1 MKNFAIR
8 SFVLV
13 LAITGMGAT
22 MVTSSA
28 KAANTSVSK
37 NSVQVQSGVVCS
49 PTPMCPPNDP
59 NGCGID

>member
-13 LAITGMGAT
+13 LVLTGMGAT

-28 KAANTSVSK
+28 KAANTSVAKS
-37 NSVQVQSGVVCS
+37 SIQVQTNVVAT

-59 NGCGID
+59 KGCGID

>member
-28 KAANTSVSK
+28 KAANTSVAK
-37 NSVQVQSGVVCS
+37 NSIQVETGVVAS

-59 NGCGID
+59 NGCGIH

>member
-1 MKNFAIR
+1 MKNLAIR

-22 MVTSSA
+22 MVTASA

-37 NSVQVQSGVVCS
+37 NSVQANSGVVCT
-49 PTPMCPPNDP
+49 PTPLCPPNDP
-59 NGCGID
+59 NGCGIH